1 MISKAACLHQQTKSI
16 NIVYINYT
24 TDKTKCQFNNSKCS
38 VVFYFTIFDI
48 LNVLH
53 ATYMHAMFYF
63 LVSSCDQ
70 LTCGA
75 NEICV
80 SAGVTYECV
89 CHPDYEG
96 ENCQVKGP
104 YNLIT
109 TSFN

>member
-1 MISKAACLHQQTKSI
+1 M
-16 NIVYINYT
+16 
-24 TDKTKCQFNNSKCS
+24 
-38 VVFYFTIFDI
+38 FYF
-48 LNVLH
+48 
-53 ATYMHAMFYF
+53 F

-75 NEICV
+75 NEVCV
-80 SAGVTYECV
+80 SAGNTYECV